1 MALAVLKNIVIIFA
15 LSTFVNYL
23 FTKIK
28 VPTILGYLLTG
39 IIVGPSLLGIISS
52 PDEIELMAEIGVVM
66 LLFTIGIE
74 FSLNHLLKIRK
85 IVFLGGF
92 LQLLFTVVV
101 TLFIARGYDIDWT
114 GALFIGFLTALSSTA
129 VVLKILQERSE
140 LTSNYGRT
148 VLGILIFQDLLLVP
162 LLLITPILGGQA
174 SLGGQQLLIL
184 LLKVLFI
191 IGFIYAG
198 NRWLMPRF
206 LRAVAMTKNQEL
218 FLMSILLICLSV
230 ALLTSEL
237 GMSLAF
243 GAFLAGLM
251 ISESEYSHNAF
262 GHLIPFKDTFASFFF
277 VSIGILLNLNFVFDH
292 PWLVFLTALLLIC
305 SKALLAG
312 STAFLLG
319 HTFRGVVM
327 VGIALSQVGE
337 FSFILA
343 KLGLDY
349 KILTTFHYQLF
360 IAVAVI
366 SMSFTPLLMQIS
378 KPMANLLLKLPLP
391 KKLVDGI
398 FPLPQI
404 DIPEFK
410 NHMVFIGKD
419 SRALNLS
426 VMAKNLDLPYISI
439 VFDPAS
445 VRKRQLKGER
455 VVYGDA
461 VNDPILQKAHTDKAD
476 IVVISIGNLITSMAV
491 IEKVRS
497 MNPHAYIIIRTK
509 KVEDIEELYNIGA
522 NQVIPEEFETSLELF
537 DRVLS
542 KLLIPRREINSVIAR
557 IRDDNYGIFLEKE
570 TKTDLSVL
578 KDYANIEI
586 TAVKVDDHSPVIGK
600 SLHEMQFRRTFG
612 VTLVALLRKRV
623 LIDNPDQETIFQKD
637 DIVYMMGRSE
647 QIANA
652 TELFAKGIVSKDN
665 FVDN

>member
-15 LSTFVNYL
+15 LSTLVNFL
-23 FTKIK
+23 FTKIR

-39 IIVGPSLLGIISS
+39 IIVGPSLLGIIRS
-52 PDEIELMAEIGVVM
+52 PEEIELMAEIGVVM

-92 LQLLFTVVV
+92 LQLLLTVVV
-101 TLFIARGYDIDWT
+101 IMMIARGYQVDWN
-114 GALFIGFLTALSSTA
+114 GALFIGFLSALSSTA

-162 LLLITPILGGQA
+162 LLLITPVMGGQT
-174 SLGGQQLLIL
+174 SLGWRELIIL
-184 LLKVLFI
+184 LAKVVFI
-191 IGFIYAG
+191 IGLIYTG

-206 LRAVAMTKNQEL
+206 LRAVAMTKNREL
-218 FLMSILLICLSV
+218 FLMSTLLICLSV
-230 ALLTSEL
+230 ALLTSAL
-237 GMSLAF
+237 GMSLAV

-251 ISESEYSHNAF
+251 ISESGYSHNAF
-262 GHLIPFKDTFASFFF
+262 GNIVPFKDTFTSFFF
-277 VSIGILLNLNFVFDH
+277 VSIGILLDVNFVMDN
-292 PWLVFLTALLLIC
+292 PWLVLLTALMLIFF
-305 SKALLAG
+305 KALLAG
-312 STAFLLG
+312 ITAFLLG

-349 KILTTFHYQLF
+349 DLLSSFYYQLF

-366 SMSFTPLLMQIS
+366 SMSLTPLLMQVSRPIAS
-378 KPMANLLLKLPLP
+378 ILLRLPLP
-391 KKLVDGI
+391 RKLVEGI

-404 DIPEFK
+404 ELPELRD
-410 NHMVFIGKD
+410 HLVFIGKD

-426 VMAKNLDLPYISI
+426 VMAKNMDLPYVSI
-439 VFDPAS
+439 VFDPDS
-445 VRKRQLKGER
+445 VRKRQLKGEM
-455 VVYGDA
+455 VIYGDA
-461 VNDPILQKAHTDKAD
+461 VNEPILFKAHTDKAD
-476 IVVISIGNLITSMAV
+476 IVVISIGNLITSMAI
-491 IEKVRS
+491 IEKVRN
-497 MNPHAYIIIRTK
+497 MNPHAHIIVRTP
-509 KVEDIEELYNIGA
+509 KVEDIEVLYNIGA
-522 NQVIPEEFETSLELF
+522 NQVIPEEFETSLEIF

-542 KLLIPRREINSVIAR
+542 KLLIPRKDINAVIAR
-557 IRDDNYGIFLEKE
+557 IRDDNYGIFREKE
-570 TKTDLSVL
+570 TKSDLSVL

-586 TAVKVDDHSPVIGK
+586 TAVQVDDRSPVIGK
-600 SLHEMQFRRTFG
+600 SLVEMQFRKTYG
-612 VTLVALLRKRV
+612 VTLVALLRNKV
-623 LIDNPDQETIFQKD
+623 LMDNPDPETIFRQGD
-637 DIVYMMGRSE
+637 MVYIMGRSE

-652 TELFAKGIVSKDN
+652 TELFARKSVPLDS